1 MLSPSFCHNHRKT
14 KGRVLLQVVEICFLF
29 PVKFLVGDATSVS
42 ITCSSLIWKTYVKDS
57 FEQQTLLILDGAQ
70 IDCVLLLFNNIVF
83 IDRVVIFGSQSSQ
96 ISSPKTPH
104 ISSLLTYTYN
114 IYTAKLP
121 WRDAEGGQFR
131 QNPKWYIFLYIYEDI
146 PLTREFR
153 CTSIL
158 AFVKI
163 SLRT

>member
-42 ITCSSLIWKTYVKDS
+42 IIRCSSLIWKTYVKDS

-121 WRDAEGGQFR
+121 WRDAEGGGAIQAKSKMVHF
-131 QNPKWYIFLYIYEDI
+131 
-146 PLTREFR
+146 
-153 CTSIL
+153 SIHIWG
-158 AFVKI
+158 FPFDKRV
-163 SLRT
+163 

>member
-1 MLSPSFCHNHRKT
+1 MITNFGSYSRCCHHHLVIITEKPRVGSSFRWSRYAFFFLSSSSSETPH
-14 KGRVLLQVVEICFLF
+14 LF
-29 PVKFLVGDATSVS
+29 QL
-42 ITCSSLIWKTYVKDS
+42 TCSSLIWKTHVKDS

-96 ISSPKTPH
+96 ISSPKTSQ

-121 WRDAEGGQFR
+121 WRDAEGGG
-131 QNPKWYIFLYIYEDI
+131 NYLN
-146 PLTREFR
+146 
-153 CTSIL
+153 
-158 AFVKI
+158 
-163 SLRT
+163 

>member
-1 MLSPSFCHNHRKT
+1 MITIFYKFLFLALSSSSCHNHRKA
-14 KGRVLLQVVEICFLF
+14 KGRVLLQVVKICFLF

-96 ISSPKTPH
+96 ISSPTTSQ

-114 IYTAKLP
+114 IHTAKLP
-121 WRDAEGGQFR
+121 
-131 QNPKWYIFLYIYEDI
+131 
-146 PLTREFR
+146 
-153 CTSIL
+153 
-158 AFVKI
+158 
-163 SLRT
+163 

>member
-1 MLSPSFCHNHRKT
+1 MITNFGSYSRCCHHHLVIITEKPRVGSSFRWSRYAFFFLSSSSSETPH
-14 KGRVLLQVVEICFLF
+14 LF
-29 PVKFLVGDATSVS
+29 QL
-42 ITCSSLIWKTYVKDS
+42 TCSSLIWKTHVKDS

-96 ISSPKTPH
+96 ISSPKTSQK
-104 ISSLLTYTYN
+104 SSLLT
-114 IYTAKLP
+114 
-121 WRDAEGGQFR
+121 
-131 QNPKWYIFLYIYEDI
+131 NPKWYIFLFIYEDI
-146 PLTREFR
+146 PLTKEFR

-158 AFVKI
+158 AYVNF